1 MERSDGWLSDADFEP
16 RPERIDPEKDSFSA
30 DEAPILADLRA
41 AGFEFDSVDALR
53 ESGTRS
59 VDAIPILVG
68 WLPRIENSRVKMSV
82 VRALSVSWAR
92 PAANKPL
99 VAEFIRDAPGDPFAG
114 WLIGSALSVTA
125 DSSIVEQLVEL
136 LGTPR
141 YGMARQM
148 LPYALARCRDARVV
162 PALLAAL
169 PDDQVRAQTIDALA
183 TVKAAGIRD
192 RIEPYL
198 EDPSSLVRRLAK
210 KALLKLPT

>member
-1 MERSDGWLSDADFEP
+1 MERSDGWLSDADFER
-16 RPERIDPEKDSFSA
+16 RPDRIDPEKDSFSV

-59 VDAIPILVG
+59 VDAIPVLFG

-82 VRALSVSWAR
+82 VRALSVPWAR
-92 PAANKPL
+92 PAANRAL
-99 VAEFIRDAPGDPFAG
+99 VAEFIRDAPRDPFAG

-125 DSSIVEQLVEL
+125 DSSIAEQLIEL

-148 LPYALARCRDARVV
+148 LPYALA
-162 PALLAAL
+162 
-169 PDDQVRAQTIDALA
+169 

-198 EDPSSLVRRLAK
+198 EHPNSLVRRLAK
-210 KALLKLPT
+210 KALLKLPA